1 MARADNTYSR
11 VVAWMKIILPVSALG
26 LLSTLFLL
34 SRTIDPTQSVPIAQ
48 IDLEQRAQDMGATK
62 PSFAGVTQQGDE
74 ILFTANSARPER
86 DAPQTFLAENVRA
99 RLALVAGTVV
109 DITSAQAEMNQS
121 DLTATLDG
129 GVHIVT
135 STGYV
140 VDTDRLSARLDEIHV
155 ESPGPVTAVG
165 AIGTFDAGR
174 MLLHNNRESKAA
186 ELLFTGGVRLIYLP
200 GNAKE

>member
-11 VVAWMKIILPVSALG
+11 VVAWMKIILPLAALG

-48 IDLEQRAQDMGATK
+48 IDIELRAQEMGATR

-74 ILFTANSARPER
+74 ILFTALSARPER
-86 DAPQTFLAENVRA
+86 DAPETLLADTVTA

-109 DITSAQAEMNQS
+109 DITSAHAEMNQN

-129 GVHIVT
+129 QVNIIT

-140 VDTDRLSARLDEIHV
+140 VDTDRLNTRLDAV
-155 ESPGPVTAVG
+155 YAESPGPVTAVG
-165 AIGTFDAGR
+165 AIGTIDAGR
-174 MLLHNNRESKAA
+174 MLLHNNSESRAA
-186 ELLFTGGVRLIYLP
+186 ELLFTEGVKLIYLP
-200 GNAKE
+200 DNAKE